1 MGRKEIKEYIFITF
15 GIILVALAFE
25 YLLAPNNLAA
35 GGVTGLAIVINHYF
49 PFISNGM
56 IVMIVNI
63 VLFVVAFIV
72 IGGNF
77 GAKTIYA
84 SYGLSLVMWIIE
96 KFFKPF
102 ALTSDLILATVFGT
116 LVSAVG
122 MAIVFNYNASTGGT
136 DILAKILNKFFH
148 IAIGKSLLIVDMI
161 ITLAAA
167 VTFGLDIGLYA
178 LVSVIGLGI
187 TIDRLIEGINT
198 VKEVKIVSV
207 KGKEISEFIMNK
219 LGRGCTFIKGV
230 GAYSNKDMM
239 IVYAILGRNEFIRL
253 REFLKEEDTNAFI
266 TVNEVHEVLGE
277 GFMDLKEI

>member
-1 MGRKEIKEYIFITF
+1 MPRFSDRKGLTKK
-15 GIILVALAFE
+15 L
-25 YLLAPNNLAA
+25 NLK
-35 GGVTGLAIVINHYF
+35 GW
-49 PFISNGM
+49 
-56 IVMIVNI
+56 
-63 VLFVVAFIV
+63 
-72 IGGNF
+72 
-77 GAKTIYA
+77 KIYRD
-84 SYGLSLVMWIIE
+84 S
-96 KFFKPF
+96 
-102 ALTSDLILATVFGT
+102 
-116 LVSAVG
+116 
-122 MAIVFNYNASTGGT
+122 
-136 DILAKILNKFFH
+136 
-148 IAIGKSLLIVDMI
+148 
-161 ITLAAA
+161 
-167 VTFGLDIGLYA
+167 DIGLYA

-219 LGRGCTFIKGV
+219 LGRGCTFLKGV